1 MEDGGRPA
9 DKHSLSL
16 SLSLSRLVSPD
27 FYLDKLTE
35 KVGPFDYILIFL
47 WVSRAERYDNVFILI
62 VLNIKFTVI
71 SQPDLKVL
79 PRPQHDPSLESY

>member
-1 MEDGGRPA
+1 MNAGAGEVQVEDGGRPA
-9 DKHSLSL
+9 DKHSHSL

-47 WVSRAERYDNVFILI
+47 WVSRTEGYNNVFIRI
-62 VLNIKFTVI
+62 ILN
-71 SQPDLKVL
+71 SYQL
-79 PRPQHDPSLESY
+79 SLVTAQI